1 MATKITLP
9 YEGAEYV
16 LEFNRKTVQWMES
29 EGFDLEQLKNKVF
42 TMLPL
47 MIVGAFRMH
56 NRKLDQDFILD
67 KVWRAQSHKQQLLSK
82 LSEMYA
88 ETFEFLLD
96 EEEEGEEAKG
106 NATWAVQK

>member
-9 YEGAEYV
+9 YEGSEYT

-29 EGFDLEQLKNKVF
+29 EGFDLKLLENKVF

-47 MIVGAFRMH
+47 LILGAFRMH
-56 NRKLDQDFILD
+56 NRKLDADFILD
-67 KVWRAQSHKQQLLSK
+67 KVWKAQTHRQELLSQ

-96 EEEEGEEAKG
+96 SDEGKDEG

>member
-9 YEGAEYV
+9 YDGANYT
-16 LEFNRKTVQWMES
+16 LEFNRKTVQWMEG
-29 EGFDLEQLKNKVF
+29 EGFDLKLLESKVF
-42 TMLPL
+42 TMIPIL
-47 MIVGAFRMH
+47 IIGAFRMH
-56 NRKLDQDFILD
+56 HRRLESDFILD
-67 KVWRAQSHKQQLLSK
+67 KVWLAQTHRQQLLGK

-96 EEEEGEEAKG
+96 SDEGKDEG